1 MIILL
6 NTVKTIGHG
15 IFKIT
20 NRAVKLILLRRIS
33 FAIHKHKPKEEKH
46 CSTARQLFRPR
57 LISSVTRNNWR
68 ENANPDF
75 LLKDGYL
82 SLDETKSRKSNASE
96 RSLKIV
102 YERFWLQRF
111 DWENFGVFGQVGA
124 YLRWSPTRGGRTWR
138 FGCIFLLIRSLIR
151 IRWHNITW
159 TLWSLEIQL

>member
-33 FAIHKHKPKEEKH
+33 FAIHKHKAKEEKH

-68 ENANPDF
+68 ENANPDS

-82 SLDETKSRKSNASE
+82 SLDKQNRDNQMPQKGRL
-96 RSLKIV
+96 RS
-102 YERFWLQRF
+102 F
-111 DWENFGVFGQVGA
+111 
-124 YLRWSPTRGGRTWR
+124 TRGSDYRDLTGK
-138 FGCIFLLIRSLIR
+138 ILVFLDRWALI
-151 IRWHNITW
+151 
-159 TLWSLEIQL
+159 

>member
-6 NTVKTIGHG
+6 NTVKTIDHG

-33 FAIHKHKPKEEKH
+33 FAIHKHKPKEERH

-68 ENANPDF
+68 ENANPDS

-82 SLDETKSRKSNASE
+82 SLDETKSR
-96 RSLKIV
+96 
-102 YERFWLQRF
+102 
-111 DWENFGVFGQVGA
+111 
-124 YLRWSPTRGGRTWR
+124 
-138 FGCIFLLIRSLIR
+138 
-151 IRWHNITW
+151 
-159 TLWSLEIQL
+159 